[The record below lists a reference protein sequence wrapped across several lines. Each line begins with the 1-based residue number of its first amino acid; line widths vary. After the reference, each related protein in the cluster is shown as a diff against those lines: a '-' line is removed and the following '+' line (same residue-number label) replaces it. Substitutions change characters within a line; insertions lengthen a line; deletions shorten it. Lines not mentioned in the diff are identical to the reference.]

1 MVCKH
6 NRIKSVNCELFCI
19 DCGERLPPDYFRRN
33 TAANSAPDDEP
44 EAEPAAPVKAAETP
58 KKPGRKP
65 AKKGTK

>member
-6 NRIKSVNCELFCI
+6 KRIKSVNCMLFCI
-19 DCGERLPPDYFRRN
+19 DCGERLPDDYL
-33 TAANSAPDDEP
+33 TAKKAANSVP
-44 EAEPAAPVKAAETP
+44 EAEAEQKPAPAENPAETP

>member
-6 NRIKSVNCELFCI
+6 KRIKSVNCELFCI
-19 DCGERLPPDYFRRN
+19 DCGERLPDDFL
-33 TAANSAPDDEP
+33 TAKKAANSAPEAKP
-44 EAEPAAPVKAAETP
+44 EQKPAAADKPAETT